1 MTFQPMSCNSDKL
14 AEKLESTR
22 WAIDFNWNQICKISE
37 RMKAYSA
44 SAGDT
49 LFEEGSK
56 DGTMGILLKGRLNI
70 MKLDDFGVKTELATL
85 SRAQSFGEM
94 SLLDD
99 EPRSASIEAATD
111 VEVLLLTRASLFKLV
126 DSNPS
131 LAFKLLWS
139 ISKLLSQKLR
149 QTSGRYLHEL
159 HH

>member
-1 MTFQPMSCNSDKL
+1 MTFQPTPCNSDKL

-22 WAIDFNWNQICKISE
+22 WAIDLNWNQLVKISV

-44 SAGDT
+44 SAGDI

-56 DGTMGILLKGRLNI
+56 DGTMGIVLKGRLSI
-70 MKLDDFGVKTELATL
+70 MKLDDLGVKTEIATL
-85 SRAQSFGEM
+85 SNNQSFGEM

-111 VEVLLLTRASLFKLV
+111 VEVLLLTRDALFGLV
-126 DSNPS
+126 DANPS

-149 QTSGRYLHEL
+149 QTSGRYLHEM